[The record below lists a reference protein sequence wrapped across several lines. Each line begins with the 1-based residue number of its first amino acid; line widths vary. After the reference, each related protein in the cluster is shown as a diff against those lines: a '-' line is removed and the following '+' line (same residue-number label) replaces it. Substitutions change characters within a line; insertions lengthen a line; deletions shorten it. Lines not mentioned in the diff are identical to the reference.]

1 MAENQATQ
9 PEVVSLASLMTPSKT
24 ITMEYPSIDE
34 FEVQITYLAR
44 EELLKVRNKCLK
56 QKFNKKTR
64 QFEDELDEDRFL
76 TEYVKGVIKGWK
88 GLKYNRLGEL
98 ILVDVSAQNPEDELA
113 FSQENAEVL
122 MKNSND
128 FDTWITEVTGDLE
141 NFTESK

>member
-1 MAENQATQ
+1 
-9 PEVVSLASLMTPSKT
+9 
-24 ITMEYPSIDE
+24 MEYPGIEE

-44 EELLKVRNKCLK
+44 EELLKIRNKCLK

-64 QFEDELDEDRFL
+64 QFEDELDDDIFL

-98 ILVDVSAQNPEDELA
+98 ILVDVSAQNPEDELE
-113 FSQENAEVL
+113 FTQENAEVL
-122 MKNSND
+122 MRNSND

>member
-1 MAENQATQ
+1 MA
-9 PEVVSLASLMTPSKT
+9 
-24 ITMEYPSIDE
+24 YPSIDE

-88 GLKYNRLGEL
+88 GLKYSRLGEL

-122 MKNSND
+122 MKSSND